1 MNLFFIKSKKA
12 ILPEVKAYSDYFI
25 CRGWVCSILSSTE
38 MYKVKSESGVAW
50 YFMGVNIIRPHNKF
64 VVHEYTSLS
73 VGHFPRFKNLI
84 KRFINCKPDLRV
96 FQSKDVEKEMN
107 FKDDVPSFY
116 RDMAISK
123 SYCSCNL
130 VEKEFDFVYCGA
142 INKDRKLDKILNRFL
157 ENKTKNIM
165 VIGDVPSSYLERYG
179 DAPNITIVGRVDY
192 DDVPFLL
199 RKAKVGVN
207 VLDDKYPYNIQTST
221 KILEYLAC
229 GLGVYTT
236 KNDWCIKYEQEHNV
250 VFSYFEVN
258 DFDVN
263 VECTFQ
269 QEVDINT
276 WEKEIYASKI
286 ESYLKGAVNG

>member
-25 CRGWVCSILSSTE
+25 CRGWTCRTMSSAE
-38 MYKVKSESGVAW
+38 MYKVKTEYGVAW
-50 YFMGVNIIRPHNKF
+50 YFMGVNIIRPRNKF
-64 VVHEYTSLS
+64 IIHEYTSLS
-73 VGHFPRFKNLI
+73 VGRLPRFKNII
-84 KRFINCKPDLRV
+84 KRVINCKPDIRV

-107 FKDDVPSFY
+107 FKDGVPSFY

-123 SYCSCNL
+123 NFFGCNL
-130 VEKEFDFVYCGA
+130 VEKKFDFVYCGA
-142 INKDRKLDKILNRFL
+142 INKDRKLDKILDKFL
-157 ENKTKNIM
+157 ENKNKNIM
-165 VIGDVPSSYLERYG
+165 VIGEIPSNYIERYG
-179 DAPNITIVGRVDY
+179 DATNITIVGRVDY
-192 DDVPFLL
+192 YDVPSLL

-236 KNDWCIKYEQEHNV
+236 KNDWCIKYEKEHNV
-250 VFSYFEVN
+250 VFSYFDVD

-263 VECTFQ
+263 IACNCQ

-276 WEKEIYASKI
+276 WEKEICVSKI
-286 ESYLKGAVNG
+286 ERYLKGL